1 MFRGI
6 GKLAGVSTTA
16 MNRPQSEQ
24 ARHRL
29 LRQRYLTLLIA
40 LLLLLALY
48 PFIDQEVAE
57 TRHVGVFFA
66 VILVAGAYAVSHNR
80 RFLTMAIVLAVG
92 MLGTEWLALAHH
104 ADPIMTAIS
113 RGLGSL
119 FFLLTAIAILSN
131 VVKSKTVTS
140 DTIYGAICAYLLMG
154 LAWAFL
160 FCTLEVLHP
169 GSLVEGGQLIAAGHV
184 AYPQFAMINS
194 LIYYSLSTLSTMG
207 YGDILPKSG
216 PARALSNL
224 ESISGQMYLAILI
237 ARLVA
242 MQIAH
247 SNSRQTAGKE

>member
-1 MFRGI
+1 
-6 GKLAGVSTTA
+6 
-16 MNRPQSEQ
+16 
-24 ARHRL
+24 

-40 LLLLLALY
+40 LLLLFALY
-48 PFIDQEVAE
+48 PLIDQEVAE
-57 TRHVGVFFA
+57 TRHVSIFFA
-66 VILVAGAYAVSHNR
+66 VILVAGAYAVSHDR
-80 RFLTMAIVLAVG
+80 RFLTAAVLLAAG
-92 MLGTEWLALAHH
+92 MMGAQWLAH
-104 ADPIMTAIS
+104 AQQMNPITVAIS
-113 RGLGSL
+113 RGFGCL

-140 DTIYGAICAYLLMG
+140 DTIYGAICAYLLLG
-154 LAWAFL
+154 LMWAFL
-160 FCTLEVLHP
+160 FCVVEVLHP
-169 GSLVEGGQLIAAGHV
+169 GSLLEGGQPIATGHV

-216 PARALSNL
+216 PARAFSNL

-247 SNSRQTAGKE
+247 SNSRPTDAKG

>member
-1 MFRGI
+1 MI
-6 GKLAGVSTTA
+6 GHE
-16 MNRPQSEQ
+16 SER

-40 LLLLLALY
+40 LLLLFALY

-57 TRHVGVFFA
+57 TRHVGMFFA
-66 VILVAGAYAVSHNR
+66 VVLVAGAYAVSHSR
-80 RFLTMAIVLAVG
+80 RFLVVAIVLAAG
-92 MLGTEWLALAHH
+92 MLGVQWLAH
-104 ADPIMTAIS
+104 AQHMNPITVAIS
-113 RGLGSL
+113 RGFGCL

-131 VVKSKTVTS
+131 VLKSKTVTS
-140 DTIYGAICAYLLMG
+140 DTIYGAICAYLLLG
-154 LAWAFL
+154 LMWAFL
-160 FCTLEVLHP
+160 FCMLEVLHP
-169 GSLVEGGQLIAAGHV
+169 GSLLEGGQPIATGHV
-184 AYPQFAMINS
+184 EFPQFAMINS

-216 PARALSNL
+216 PARAFSNL

-247 SNSRQTAGKE
+247 SNSRTTPTNE